1 MICLTLGIFAL
12 CESLSLELPRHQ
24 AEIQGSYREVE
35 VTSQIFTNLG
45 TLRILENIGLND
57 VGSFYITN

>member
-12 CESLSLELPRHQ
+12 CESLSLELPRQQ

-35 VTSQIFTNLG
+35 VISQIFTNLG